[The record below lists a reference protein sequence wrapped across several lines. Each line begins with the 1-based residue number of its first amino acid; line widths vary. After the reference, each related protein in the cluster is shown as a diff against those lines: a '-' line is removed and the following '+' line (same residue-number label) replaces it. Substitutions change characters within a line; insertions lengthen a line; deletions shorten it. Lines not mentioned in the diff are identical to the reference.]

1 MLQTMLQ
8 RINREQIRFIGI
20 LAKAARMQR
29 DQLLGNVAEDD
40 LSEFKKSRGD
50 HNPTADF
57 GFEPLPP
64 EAPQMA
70 ALREALST
78 LSPEARCEL
87 FALMRIGQGHLA
99 AGKWHRGLVEAEA
112 LGDRTIT
119 AALMEDADLHDHLA
133 KAMYE
138 TNLSP

>member
-8 RINREQIRFIGI
+8 KINTDQIRFIGM

-29 DQLLGNVAEDD
+29 DELLGNVAEDE
-40 LSEFKKSRGD
+40 LSEFKKSRGE

-64 EAPQMA
+64 DAPQVA
-70 ALREALST
+70 GLRDALAT

-87 FALMRIGQGHLA
+87 FALMRIGQGDLA
-99 AGKWHRGLVEAEA
+99 PGKWHHGLVEATA
-112 LGDRTIT
+112 LGDRTVT

-138 TNLSP
+138 ADLSS